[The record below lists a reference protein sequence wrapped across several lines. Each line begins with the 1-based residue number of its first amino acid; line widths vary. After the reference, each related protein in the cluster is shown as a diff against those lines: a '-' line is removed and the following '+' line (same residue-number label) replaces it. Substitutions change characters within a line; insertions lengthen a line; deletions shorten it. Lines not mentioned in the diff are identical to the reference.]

1 MDESQLKRYYVV
13 GALLGAFAFAT
24 SWAALGFSTDLVS
37 MFIVVLLTLVF
48 IIGFIAFGRA
58 MVRRP

>member
-13 GALLGAFAFAT
+13 GALFGAFAFAT

-37 MFIVVLLTLVF
+37 LLIVVVLTLAF
-48 IIGFIAFGRA
+48 IIGFIVFGRA
-58 MVRRP
+58 MGRRP